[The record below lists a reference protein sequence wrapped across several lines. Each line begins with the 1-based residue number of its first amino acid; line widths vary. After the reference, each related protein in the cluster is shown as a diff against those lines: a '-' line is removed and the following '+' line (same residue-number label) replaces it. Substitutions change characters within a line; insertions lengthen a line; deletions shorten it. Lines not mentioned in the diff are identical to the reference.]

1 MGQGK
6 FGSKL
11 GRTTSHRKAMLRTM
25 VTSLLKYEKIQ
36 TTDMKAKELK
46 KVADKMIT
54 LGSGGISMPGGR
66 PPPMCVS
73 ATWWA
78 SCSARCRSAIKTGPA
93 AIPESSSPDIARAIM
108 HPCPSLN
115 SSGMPRRRNPG
126 KRRRR
131 RRNRDSCEGG
141 PSTRP
146 LYFLRFPPLS
156 FHRKRD
162 IFPPKCLWHGPLPGI
177 VMWKEDRLWVNRGS
191 AKS

>member
-1 MGQGK
+1 MIRWAREN

-54 LGSGGISMPGGR
+54 LGKRGISMPGGR

-78 SCSARCRSAIKTGPA
+78 NCSARCRSAIKTGPA
-93 AIPESSSPDIARAIM
+93 AIPESSSPDIARATM

-131 RRNRDSCEGG
+131 RRNREVRGRAVNP
-141 PSTRP
+141 PSLFFPAFPLVFSSKTR
-146 LYFLRFPPLS
+146 YFPSKVFMVRAVA
-156 FHRKRD
+156 R
-162 IFPPKCLWHGPLPGI
+162 I
-177 VMWKEDRLWVNRGS
+177 VIERRIGYG
-191 AKS
+191 